1 VKVTESLRTLGGRNR
16 ARLVKA
22 DDGRYF
28 VQKLFED
35 ANGSDRLF
43 NETFASQLGLV
54 PGLPF
59 AAWSELV
66 GGCSGAHRSSFGS
79 ELVLGDIFE
88 YLPTSWYQNVQNR
101 PIFLGVYFLIFG
113 ATIQIRGEPFF
124 RGSHLACSTRVLRG
138 SRSDVSTDDQGP
150 LLKRIAKTRC
160 LDSRI
165 YSDPPATVVRDLQDI
180 AYNIH
185 PLAKYGLEL
194 VERSVPTSWG
204 TLAHRKKVIT
214 GLKRRDGQLTC
225 YIEAILQFLTGMEQ
239 SNAA

>member
-28 VQKLFED
+28 VQKLFGD

-54 PGLPF
+54 LGLPF

-79 ELVLGDIFE
+79 KLVSGDIFE

-101 PIFLGVYFLIFG
+101 PDISRCLLFDLWCNHTDPRRTIF
-113 ATIQIRGEPFF
+113 QRQ
-124 RGSHLACSTRVLRG
+124 SSRVLHAYFV
-138 SRSDVSTDDQGP
+138 DHDQMFSTDDQGP

-214 GLKRRDGQLTC
+214 GLKRRDGQLTS
-225 YIEAILQFLTGMEQ
+225 YIEAILQFLSGMEQ
-239 SNAA
+239 SKAA